1 MLATFL
7 GWGMVT
13 PWLTRKGLT
22 TDRLITLGVPSSFI
36 VLAFIIVAGP
46 AAGTIAWTLFCVT
59 STFLAL
65 AQPAVG
71 MAFPPSLVGRAL
83 SAYNLVIFVGVFVV
97 QWGIG
102 LLVDGFQAAGLTVG
116 GSFRAAMAVFLASI
130 MLSYAW
136 FVWAKDNSGQ

>member
-1 MLATFL
+1 M
-7 GWGMVT
+7 
-13 PWLTRKGLT
+13 
-22 TDRLITLGVPSSFI
+22 
-36 VLAFIIVAGP
+36 LAFIIVAGP

-71 MAFPPSLVGRAL
+71 MAFPPSLAGRAL

-102 LLVDGFQAAGLTVG
+102 LLVDGFQAAGLDGWRIFPGGDGGVPGQHHAVLRLVRVG
-116 GSFRAAMAVFLASI
+116 EG
-130 MLSYAW
+130 
-136 FVWAKDNSGQ
+136 